1 MLQVLPEGVKVE
13 VSVLA
18 DCIKLVVPV
27 VHEDAA
33 VHIVEVSAATDA
45 AWTHGEGPEVTGP
58 LTSLVLAMSGRS
70 GAIEDL
76 RGEGGTL
83 FDSRI

>member
-33 VHIVEVSAATDA
+33 VNIVASGATDE
-45 AWTHGEGPEVTGP
+45 AWTHGEGPEVIGL
-58 LTSLVLAMSGRS
+58 LTSLVVAMSGRS
-70 GAIEDL
+70 GAIDDL

-83 FDSRI
+83 FASRI